1 MSATI
6 MDPDADLRDVWP
18 GHVDVDRAGADLAV
32 EMLDAL
38 ESTDTPDNG
47 SGLTEADYSQL
58 ENWARRGKPFRN
70 IVAEYLKRAREAG
83 PDVEAG
89 FCAVLSD
96 LVSQHCQGTDANADH
111 YVTMFDIA

>member
-1 MSATI
+1 
-6 MDPDADLRDVWP
+6 MDPDVDYKDVWP
-18 GHVDVDRAGADLAV
+18 GHVNVDRAGAELAV

-38 ESTDTPDNG
+38 ESSDTADNG

-70 IVAEYLKRAREAG
+70 IVAEYLQRAREAG
-83 PDVEAG
+83 PDVDAG

-96 LVSQHCQGTDANADH
+96 LVSQHCQGTDAEADS
-111 YVTMFDIA
+111 YAEMFGIE